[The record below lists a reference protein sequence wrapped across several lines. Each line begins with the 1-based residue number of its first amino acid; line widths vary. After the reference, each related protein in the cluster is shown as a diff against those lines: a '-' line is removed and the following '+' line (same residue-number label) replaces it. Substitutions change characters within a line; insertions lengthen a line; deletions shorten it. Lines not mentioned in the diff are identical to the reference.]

1 MAMLADLGTA
11 GVVLDPLC
19 GRGTIAIETALPMPG
34 SGAVVAFDF
43 DAEAVQ
49 VTRRNAI
56 EGAHVCMRTVC
67 CDIGAPFRRG
77 SIDRVISN
85 PPWDHQVPWSRSR
98 RSAGSFGDVL
108 AEEFRIVLL
117 ELKGQAAKA
126 LGASWHPLA
135 SLQVSLRGQHPVV
148 TVYGPAPAPVT
159 VSIGEKSVRVKIFSR

>member
-1 MAMLADLGTA
+1 MG
-11 GVVLDPLC
+11 P
-19 GRGTIAIETALPMPG
+19 
-34 SGAVVAFDF
+34 SGALVSLPAF
-43 DAEAVQ
+43 
-49 VTRRNAI
+49 
-56 EGAHVCMRTVC
+56 
-67 CDIGAPFRRG
+67 
-77 SIDRVISN
+77 
-85 PPWDHQVPWSRSR
+85 
-98 RSAGSFGDVL
+98 AGSFGDVL